1 MAGPPTGL
9 HPGGKSGNFR
19 DFQAYRAPAM
29 EEHKLDSLPV
39 IDAAGRFV
47 GTVERAKLATSLI
60 LVVTEKLS
68 EEGQATG
75 KK

>member
-1 MAGPPTGL
+1 MVTAETSKRTAL
-9 HPGGKSGNFR
+9 
-19 DFQAYRAPAM
+19 QAM

-47 GTVERAKLATSLI
+47 GTVERAKLTTSLI